1 MQQQQWKASFV
12 DPNLELN
19 FTGGQ
24 GGMCDASFPR
34 FEIRLKTRE
43 PPGAAFLRTTPAKYE
58 LMTRVGEKKK

>member
-24 GGMCDASFPR
+24 GGMCDASFCEFKMPSLQR
-34 FEIRLKTRE
+34 
-43 PPGAAFLRTTPAKYE
+43 PPGTA
-58 LMTRVGEKKK
+58 V